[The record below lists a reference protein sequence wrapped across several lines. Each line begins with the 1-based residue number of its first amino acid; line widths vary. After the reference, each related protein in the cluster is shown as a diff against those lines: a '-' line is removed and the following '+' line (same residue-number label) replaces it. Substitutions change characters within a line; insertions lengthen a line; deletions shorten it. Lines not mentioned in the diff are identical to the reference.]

1 MVKLAE
7 KVRQSIVEGIKSNNW
22 LSKAGKKGAIEKIS
36 TAKLHLVKP
45 DRLEDWDFKPLAEY
59 SPTKPI
65 NNDLVLS
72 KKLRTKMF
80 AELAE
85 KRNKNKWWMS
95 PLTVNAYYSPSD
107 NKFVLPQGIL
117 QYPFF
122 DQTISDVANLGAMGV
137 VVGHELGHGIDDKGA
152 KYDAKGGLNQWMSDE
167 DLENFKK
174 RGFFLVDQFDKV
186 GHDGKLTLGENIG
199 DLTGL
204 TFAYNAAFAK
214 EKASR
219 KEKQDF
225 FIQYARLWCGKIRD
239 VYVKK
244 LLKTDPH
251 ALGWER
257 VNQQVIHQDG
267 FYEAFSCKKQDKM
280 YLEKSKRI
288 KIW

>member
-1 MVKLAE
+1 
-7 KVRQSIVEGIKSNNW
+7 
-22 LSKAGKKGAIEKIS
+22 
-36 TAKLHLVKP
+36 
-45 DRLEDWDFKPLAEY
+45 
-59 SPTKPI
+59 
-65 NNDLVLS
+65 
-72 KKLRTKMF
+72 
-80 AELAE
+80 
-85 KRNKNKWWMS
+85 
-95 PLTVNAYYSPSD
+95 
-107 NKFVLPQGIL
+107 
-117 QYPFF
+117 
-122 DQTISDVANLGAMGV
+122 
-137 VVGHELGHGIDDKGA
+137 
-152 KYDAKGGLNQWMSDE
+152 MSDE